1 MPEKY
6 KEEIEEIL
14 RRTDEVAP
22 APPNR
27 ESEKRPVDLA
37 QPTHPAHRSSRSSGG
52 SVRRW
57 PALSPG
63 KILLA
68 GLVLFLL
75 AAVFRLGILVWVG
88 LAVLVVAYLLFFVK
102 PRSISYE
109 KRWRG
114 RAVEEGTA
122 EWWWRFKRW
131 FRG

>member
-14 RRTDEVAP
+14 RRTEEVAP
-22 APPNR
+22 PPPAR
-27 ESEKRPVDLA
+27 EAEKRPVDLA
-37 QPTHPAHRSSRSSGG
+37 QAPHPAHRSHRPSGG
-52 SVRRW
+52 SVWRW

-68 GLVLFLL
+68 GLVLFLV
-75 AAVFRLGILVWVG
+75 AAVLRQGILVWVG
-88 LAVLVVAYLLFFVK
+88 LGLLVFAYLLFFVT

-114 RAVEEGTA
+114 RAVEERTSP
-122 EWWWRFKRW
+122 WQRFARW
-131 FRG
+131 FKS

>member
-22 APPNR
+22 APNAR
-27 ESEKRPVDLA
+27 EAEKRPVELA
-37 QPTHPAHRSSRSSGG
+37 QHPHSAHRPSQG

>member
-1 MPEKY
+1 MPERY

-14 RRTDEVAP
+14 RRTDEMTP

-27 ESEKRPVDLA
+27 EAEKRPVDLA
-37 QPTHPAHRSSRSSGG
+37 QPTYPAHRSSRSSGG

-68 GLVLFLL
+68 GLVLLL
-75 AAVFRLGILVWVG
+75 LGAVWQVTLLWIGLGLLVAG
-88 LAVLVVAYLLFFVK
+88 YLLFFVK

-114 RAVEEGTA
+114 RAVEEPTS
-122 EWWWRFKRW
+122 EWWWRFRRW
-131 FRG
+131 FRN

>member
-1 MPEKY
+1 MPERY

-14 RRTDEVAP
+14 RRTDEVTP

-27 ESEKRPVDLA
+27 EAEKRPVDLA
-37 QPTHPAHRSSRSSGG
+37 QPTHPASRSSGG

-57 PALSPG
+57 PVLSPG

-75 AAVFRLGILVWVG
+75 AAVFRLGILVWAG
-88 LAVLVVAYLLFFVK
+88 LGVLAAAYLLFFVK
-102 PRSISYE
+102 PPSTSYE

-114 RAVEEGTA
+114 RAVGENSA

-131 FRG
+131 FRN